1 MYELCEWFFR
11 MVFFFCLSCFSFRKR
26 KWFIFDFMSM
36 TLCLCILFTN
46 KEWFIFF
53 LFYPM
58 LDSMS
63 CSFFSFFRHG
73 LLNSC
78 WAWHKGLLCIVGKQ
92 KKRKKYHN
100 LIPSPAT
107 LSHTRSYHSFPP
119 SGPLQ
124 SKTAP
129 SPLDPVGIHPVPQ

>member
-53 LFYPM
+53 SFSTPCLI
-58 LDSMS
+58 L
-63 CSFFSFFRHG
+63 CHVVFFSFFRHG

-92 KKRKKYHN
+92 KEGKKTITLSPPRLPYP
-100 LIPSPAT
+100 ISVQTTPSPRAAPC
-107 LSHTRSYHSFPP
+107 SPK
-119 SGPLQ
+119 PL
-124 SKTAP
+124 
-129 SPLDPVGIHPVPQ
+129 PLL